1 MDNTKI
7 VNTFASVKNS
17 RLMTVTKRPY
27 QSPAM
32 RVNEVQQMQMMCSS
46 NGSFSVSNNGQIEQ
60 GDDSDWIDGDLNW

>member
-46 NGSFSVSNNGQIEQ
+46 NVSFTVSQREVEQ

>member
-7 VNTFASVKNS
+7 VNTFVSVKNS

-27 QSPAM
+27 QAPAM
-32 RVNEVQQMQMMCSS
+32 RVMTVQQMQLICAS
-46 NGSFSVSNNGQIEQ
+46 NGSFSVSNNGRIEQ

>member
-27 QSPAM
+27 QAPTV

-46 NGSFSVSNNGQIEQ
+46 NVSFTVSQREVEQ

>member
-1 MDNTKI
+1 
-7 VNTFASVKNS
+7 
-17 RLMTVTKRPY
+17 MTVTKRPY

-46 NGSFSVSNNGQIEQ
+46 NVSFTVSQREVEQ